1 MNMKILK
8 YLDIMSLIRQIKSEG
23 LSMRRRFAFYAFSVI
38 CLFLAVIIILLNFFG
53 ILNPT
58 NRQIMNDLN
67 ARLSAC
73 SDRIERES
81 DELAACAIS
90 FSGQLEASI
99 QDYLTEHHIS
109 FEELKND
116 SEALDALQNRLYDS
130 VYLNMQVAP
139 ASGAFYILDTTANS
153 YSETALYSGIY
164 LKYINLCSEN
174 TVNNDFSIYR
184 GSFSTGK
191 SRGINFHSGWKNESS
206 TVFFENCDEIF
217 SDGTHFVLSPAVPIP
232 DTWERA
238 RYIYVPIRDYNDNII
253 GVCGFE
259 ITDLLFQ
266 LSHKTENGRW
276 GSETCGLLDAHN
288 GVYSGQFSSGRY
300 NNTDDSLHI
309 KAKNGAQLFDFGNE
323 KCVGLTREIMI
334 GNGTFSVAVM
344 LPKTQYES
352 FLRKGQVNIMLIFLI
367 AAILAAVCC
376 VFMSKKYV
384 SPILKKIELV
394 KSKEDYGEQLHIRE
408 IDDLFAFLEEK
419 DNYYEQQLDDLE
431 HAKRFAEEEAR
442 KAKEEYEKAAEKYEL
457 AKSEIDRLAEKHKE
471 EIVPEEYNFFV
482 ENLSMLTPA
491 EYRIYEL
498 YLSGKTA
505 KQIAEILN
513 ITENTLKYH
522 NKNIYSKLGISS
534 RKQLLR
540 FAALKQ
546 HRDGKEDWT

>member
-1 MNMKILK
+1 MNILK
-8 YLDIMSLIRQIKSEG
+8 YLDIKSLVGQFKTEG
-23 LSMRRRFAFYAFSVI
+23 LSMRRRFAVYVFSVI
-38 CLFLAVIIILLNFFG
+38 CLFLAVIIILLNLFG

-58 NRQIMNDLN
+58 DRQIMNDLN
-67 ARLSAC
+67 VQLSAC
-73 SDRIERES
+73 SDSIEGDC

-90 FSGQLEASI
+90 FSGQLSDSI
-99 QDYLTEHHIS
+99 QNYLTENNIS
-109 FEELKND
+109 FDQLTNNPA
-116 SEALDALQNRLYDS
+116 ALDALQDRLYDP

-139 ASGAFYILDTTANS
+139 ASGAFYLLDTTANNTS
-153 YSETALYSGIY
+153 AAPLYNGIY
-164 LKYINLCSEN
+164 LKYINLYSEN

-191 SRGINFHSGWKNESS
+191 SRKINFHSGWKNESS
-206 TVFFENCDEIF
+206 TDFFEHCNETF
-217 SDGTHFVLSPAVPIP
+217 SDGTHYVLSPAATIP

-259 ITDLLFQ
+259 INDLLFQ
-266 LSHKTENGRW
+266 LSYKIEDGHW
-276 GSETCGLLDAHN
+276 GGEICGLLDESD
-288 GVYSGQFSSGRY
+288 GIYSGQFSSGRY
-300 NNTDDSLHI
+300 NNIGNGLNI
-309 KAKNGAQLFDFGNE
+309 KSKRGSQLFDFGNE
-323 KCVGLTREIMI
+323 KCVGLTEKITL
-334 GNGTFSVAVM
+334 GNETFSVAVM
-344 LPKTQYES
+344 IQKTQYES
-352 FLRKGQVNIMLIFLI
+352 FLRKGQINILLIFLI

-384 SPILKKIELV
+384 SPILKKIEQV
-394 KSKEDYGEQLHIRE
+394 KSKEDYGEQLRIRE

-482 ENLSMLTPA
+482 ENLGMLTPA

-505 KQIAEILN
+505 KQIAEILH

>member
-1 MNMKILK
+1 MNILK
-8 YLDIMSLIRQIKSEG
+8 YLDIRSLVKQFRTEG
-23 LSMRRRFAFYAFSVI
+23 LSMRRRFVFYVLSVI
-38 CLFLAVIIILLNFFG
+38 CLFLAVIIILLNLFG

-67 ARLSAC
+67 AWLSAC
-73 SDRIERES
+73 SERIERNS

-90 FSGQLEASI
+90 FSGQLERSI
-99 QDYLTEHHIS
+99 QDYLTENNIS
-109 FEELKND
+109 FAELKNNSD
-116 SEALDALQNRLYDS
+116 ALDELQNRLYDS

-139 ASGAFYILDTTANS
+139 ASGAFYILDTTVNS
-153 YSETALYSGIY
+153 SSDVPLYNGIY
-164 LKYINLCSEN
+164 LKYINLSSEN
-174 TVNNDFSIYR
+174 TVNNAFSIYR

-206 TVFFENCDEIF
+206 TAFFESCNEIF
-217 SDGTHFVLSPAVPIP
+217 SDGTHFVLSPAVEIP

-266 LSHKTENGRW
+266 LSHKTVNSRW
-276 GSETCGLLDAHN
+276 GNETYGLLDENN
-288 GVYSGQFSSGRY
+288 GIYSGQFSSGHY
-300 NNTDDSLHI
+300 NTDNGLNI
-309 KAKNGAQLFDFGNE
+309 KERNGLQVFDFGNE
-323 KCVGLTREIMI
+323 KCVGVTEKITL
-334 GNGTFSVAVM
+334 GNESFSVVVM
-344 LPKTQYES
+344 LPKAQYES
-352 FLRKGQVNIMLIFLI
+352 FLRKGQLNILLIFLI

-376 VFMSKKYV
+376 IFMSKKYV
-384 SPILKKIELV
+384 SPILKKIEQV
-394 KSKEDYGEQLHIRE
+394 KANEDFGEQLRIRE

-419 DNYYEQQLDDLE
+419 DNYYEQQLDSLE
-431 HAKRFAEEEAR
+431 NAKRFAEEEAR
-442 KAKEEYEKAAEKYEL
+442 KAKAEYEKAAEKYEL

-491 EYRIYEL
+491 EYRVYEL

-505 KQIAEILN
+505 KQIAEILH

>member
-1 MNMKILK
+1 MNILK
-8 YLDIMSLIRQIKSEG
+8 YLDIRSLIKQFQSEG
-23 LSMRRRFAFYAFSVI
+23 LSMRRRFAFYIFSVI
-38 CLFLAVIIILLNFFG
+38 CLFLAVIVILLNLFG

-58 NRQIMNDLN
+58 DRQIMNDLN

-73 SDRIERES
+73 SDRIERDC

-90 FSGQLEASI
+90 FSGQLEKTI
-99 QDYLTEHHIS
+99 QDYLTENNIG
-109 FEELKND
+109 FTELKNNSD
-116 SEALDALQNRLYDS
+116 ALDALQNRLYSS

-153 YSETALYSGIY
+153 DSQTQLFSGIY

-191 SRGINFHSGWKNESS
+191 SRAINFHSGWKNESS
-206 TVFFENCDEIF
+206 TSFFENCNEVF
-217 SDGTHFVLSPAVPIP
+217 SDGTHYVLSSAVPIP

-238 RYIYVPIRDYNDNII
+238 RYIYVPICDYNDNII

-259 ITDLLFQ
+259 INDMLFQ
-266 LSHKTENGRW
+266 LSYKNLEGRW
-276 GSETCGLLDAHN
+276 GNEICGLLDEHDDI
-288 GVYSGQFSSGRY
+288 YSGQFSSGRY
-300 NNTDDSLHI
+300 NSDDELNIKSINGSLH
-309 KAKNGAQLFDFGNE
+309 FDFGRE
-323 KCVGLTREIMI
+323 ACVGLTKEITL
-334 GNGTFSVAVM
+334 GNDTFCVAVM
-344 LPKTQYES
+344 LPETQYKS
-352 FLRKGQVNIMLIFLI
+352 FLHRGQMNILLIFIIVAL
-367 AAILAAVCC
+367 LAAVCC
-376 VFMSKKYV
+376 IFMSKKYV
-384 SPILKKIELV
+384 SPILKKIEQV
-394 KSKEDYGEQLHIRE
+394 KSKEDYSEQLRIRE

-419 DNYYEQQLDDLE
+419 DNYYEQQLDELE
-431 HAKRFAEEEAR
+431 KAKLHAEEEAR

-471 EIVPEEYNFFV
+471 DIVPEEYNFFV
-482 ENLSMLTPA
+482 ENLGMLTPT
-491 EYRIYEL
+491 EHRVYEL

-505 KQIAEILN
+505 KQIAEILH

-540 FAALKQ
+540 YAALKQ
-546 HRDGKEDWT
+546 HRDGKEDWS

>member
-1 MNMKILK
+1 MNILN
-8 YLDIMSLIRQIKSEG
+8 YLDILSLIRQFRSEG
-23 LSMRRRFAFYAFSVI
+23 LSMRRRFACYVFSVI
-38 CLFLAVIIILLNFFG
+38 CLFLAVIVILLNLFG

-67 ARLSAC
+67 TRLSAC
-73 SDRIERES
+73 SEQIERNS

-90 FSGQLEASI
+90 FSGQLETSI
-99 QDYLTEHHIS
+99 QNYLTDNNIS
-109 FEELKND
+109 FEDLKNNPED
-116 SEALDALQNRLYDS
+116 LDALQNRLYDS

-139 ASGAFYILDTTANS
+139 ASGAFYILDTTVNS
-153 YSETALYSGIY
+153 NSESALYSGIY

-191 SRGINFHSGWKNESS
+191 SKEINFHSGWKNESS
-206 TVFFENCDEIF
+206 TDFFANCEEIF
-217 SDGTHFVLSPAVPIP
+217 SDGTHFAVSPVVEIP

-238 RYIYVPIRDYNDNII
+238 RYIYVPIRDYKDTII

-259 ITDLLFQ
+259 ITDLFFQ
-266 LSHKTENGRW
+266 LSHKTADGRW
-276 GSETCGLLDAHN
+276 GEEIFGLLDEE
-288 GVYSGQFSSGRY
+288 GGIYSGQFSSGRY
-300 NNTDDSLHI
+300 NHTDNGLHI
-309 KAKNGAQLFDFGNE
+309 QKRNGSQLFEFGNE
-323 KCVGLTREIMI
+323 TFVGLTKETVL
-334 GNGTFSVAVM
+334 GNDTFLIAVM
-344 LPKTQYES
+344 LPQPQYES
-352 FLRKGQVNIMLIFLI
+352 FLHKGQINIMLIFLI
-367 AAILAAVCC
+367 AALLAAVCC
-376 VFMSKKYV
+376 VVMSQKYV
-384 SPILKKIELV
+384 SPILKRIEQV
-394 KSKEDYGEQLHIRE
+394 KSKENYGQQLRIRE

-419 DNYYEQQLDDLE
+419 DTHYEHQLNELE
-431 HAKRFAEEEAR
+431 HARQFAEEEAR
-442 KAKEEYEKAAEKYEL
+442 KAKEEYEKAAKKYEL

-482 ENLSMLTPA
+482 ENLGMLTPA

-505 KQIAEILN
+505 KQIAEILH
-513 ITENTLKYH
+513 ITDNTLKYH

>member
-1 MNMKILK
+1 MNILK
-8 YLDIMSLIRQIKSEG
+8 YLDIKSLVGQFRTEG
-23 LSMRRRFAFYAFSVI
+23 LSMRRRFVFYVFSVI
-38 CLFLAVIIILLNFFG
+38 CLFLAITIILLNLFG

-58 NRQIMNDLN
+58 DRQIMNDLN
-67 ARLSAC
+67 AQLSSC
-73 SDRIERES
+73 SDRIERDC

-90 FSGQLEASI
+90 FSGQLEASV
-99 QDYLTEHHIS
+99 QDYLTENNIR

-139 ASGAFYILDTTANS
+139 ASGAFCILDTTANS
-153 YSETALYSGIY
+153 NSETPLYSGIY

-184 GSFSTGK
+184 GSFTTGK
-191 SRGINFHSGWKNESS
+191 NRGINFHSGWKNESS
-206 TVFFENCDEIF
+206 TTFFENCNDIF
-217 SDGTHFVLSPAVPIP
+217 SDGAHFAMSSAVPIP

-238 RYIYVPIRDYNDNII
+238 RYIYVPIRGYNDDII

-266 LSHKTENGRW
+266 LSYKTAAGPW
-276 GSETCGLLDAHN
+276 GNEIFGLLDAE
-288 GVYSGQFSSGRY
+288 GGIYTGQFSSGRY
-300 NNTDDSLHI
+300 NTE
-309 KAKNGAQLFDFGNE
+309 NGLSIRSMGGSQLFDFGNE
-323 KCVGLTREIMI
+323 KCVGQSKEITL
-334 GNGTFSVAVM
+334 GNRVFSVAVM
-344 LPKTQYES
+344 LPETQYES
-352 FLRKGQVNIMLIFLI
+352 FLHKGQIHFVLIFLI

-376 VFMSKKYV
+376 ILMSKKYV
-384 SPILKKIELV
+384 SPILKKIEQL
-394 KSKEDYGEQLHIRE
+394 KSKEDYGEQLRIRE

-419 DNYYEQQLDDLE
+419 DNYYEQQLGELE
-431 HAKRFAEEEAR
+431 SAKQFAEEEAC
-442 KAKEEYEKAAEKYEL
+442 KAKEEYEKAAKKYEL
-457 AKSEIDRLAEKHKE
+457 AKSEIDRLAEKLGE
-471 EIVPEEYNFFV
+471 EIVPEEYDFFV

-491 EYRIYEL
+491 EYRVYEL

-505 KQIAEILN
+505 KQIAEILH

-546 HRDGKEDWT
+546 HRDGKEDWS

>member
-1 MNMKILK
+1 MNILK
-8 YLDIMSLIRQIKSEG
+8 YLDIKSLVNQLKSEG
-23 LSMRRRFAFYAFSVI
+23 LSMRRRFVVYVFSVI
-38 CLFLAVIIILLNFFG
+38 CLFLAVIIILLNLFG

-67 ARLSAC
+67 AHLSSC
-73 SDRIERES
+73 SEHIEHDC

-90 FSGQLEASI
+90 FSGQLETSV
-99 QDYLTEHHIS
+99 QNYLTENNIS
-109 FEELKND
+109 FDELKND
-116 SEALDALQNRLYDS
+116 SESLDALQNRLYDS

-153 YSETALYSGIY
+153 NSETELYSGIY

-206 TVFFENCDEIF
+206 TSFFENCDEIF
-217 SDGTHFVLSPAVPIP
+217 SEGTHFALSPTVEIP

-238 RYIYVPIRDYNDNII
+238 RYIYVPIRDYNDDII

-276 GSETCGLLDAHN
+276 GNETCGLLDENN
-288 GVYSGQFSSGRY
+288 GIYSGQFNTGRY
-300 NNTDDSLHI
+300 NNTDIGLRIDKRKDSY
-309 KAKNGAQLFDFGNE
+309 LFTFDSE
-323 KCVGLTREIMI
+323 RCVGLTKEII
-334 GNGTFSVAVM
+334 LGKENFSVVVM
-344 LPKTQYES
+344 LPETQYES
-352 FLRKGQVNIMLIFLI
+352 FMRKGQINIVLIFLI
-367 AAILAAVCC
+367 AAILASVCC

-384 SPILKKIELV
+384 SPILKKIEQV
-394 KSKEDYGEQLHIRE
+394 KSNEDFGEQLRIPE
-408 IDDLFAFLEEK
+408 IDDLFAFLKEK
-419 DNYYEQQLDDLE
+419 DDYYEQQLDNLE
-431 HAKRFAEEEAR
+431 NAKLYAEEEAR
-442 KAKEEYEKAAEKYEL
+442 KAKAEYEKATEKYEL
-457 AKSEIDRLAEKHKE
+457 AKSEIDRLSEKHKE

-491 EYRIYEL
+491 EYRVYEL
-498 YLSGKTA
+498 YLSGKTG
-505 KQIAEILN
+505 KQIAEILH

>member
-1 MNMKILK
+1 MNILR
-8 YLDIMSLIRQIKSEG
+8 YLDIKSLVKQFKAEG
-23 LSMRRRFAFYAFSVI
+23 LSMRRRFAFYVFSVI
-38 CLFLAVIIILLNFFG
+38 CLFLAVIIILLNLFG

-67 ARLSAC
+67 AQLSAC
-73 SDRIERES
+73 SDSIEGDC

-90 FSGQLEASI
+90 FSSQLEMSI
-99 QDYLTEHHIS
+99 QDYLTENNLA
-109 FEELKND
+109 FDELKNNP
-116 SEALDALQNRLYDS
+116 EALDNLQNRLYDS

-139 ASGAFYILDTTANS
+139 ASGAFYILDTTAKDNS
-153 YSETALYSGIY
+153 DAPLYSGIY
-164 LKYINLCSEN
+164 LKYINLYSEN

-191 SRGINFHSGWKNESS
+191 IRGIKFHSGWKNESS
-206 TVFFENCDEIF
+206 TDFFEHCNEIF
-217 SDGTHFVLSPAVPIP
+217 LEGTHYVLSPAVSIP

-259 ITDLLFQ
+259 INDLLFQ
-266 LSHKTENGRW
+266 LSYKIEDGRW
-276 GSETCGLLDAHN
+276 GTEVCGLLDEHN
-288 GVYSGQFSSGRY
+288 EIYSGQFSSNRY
-300 NNTDDSLHI
+300 NTKNDLNI
-309 KAKNGAQLFDFGNE
+309 KSKNGSQLFDFGDE
-323 KCVGLTREIMI
+323 KCVGLTKDIVLGNEI
-334 GNGTFSVAVM
+334 FSVAVM
-344 LPKTQYES
+344 IQKTQYES
-352 FLRKGQVNIMLIFLI
+352 FLRKGQINILLIFLI
-367 AAILAAVCC
+367 AAILASVCC
-376 VFMSKKYV
+376 IFMSKKYV
-384 SPILKKIELV
+384 SPILKKIEQV
-394 KSKEDYGEQLHIRE
+394 KSKEDYGEQLRIRE

-431 HAKRFAEEEAR
+431 NAKRFAEDEAR
-442 KAKEEYEKAAEKYEL
+442 KAKAEYEKAAEKYEL

-471 EIVPEEYNFFV
+471 EIVPEEYQFFV

-491 EYRIYEL
+491 EYRVYEL

-505 KQIAEILN
+505 KQIAEILH

>member
-1 MNMKILK
+1 MNILK
-8 YLDIMSLIRQIKSEG
+8 YLDIRSLVKQFRTEG
-23 LSMRRRFAFYAFSVI
+23 LSMRRRFVFYVLSVI
-38 CLFLAVIIILLNFFG
+38 CLFLAVIIILLNLLG

-67 ARLSAC
+67 AWLSAC
-73 SDRIERES
+73 SERIERDS

-90 FSGQLEASI
+90 FSGQLERSI
-99 QDYLTEHHIS
+99 QDYLTENNIS
-109 FEELKND
+109 FAELKNNSD
-116 SEALDALQNRLYDS
+116 ALDELQNRLYDS

-139 ASGAFYILDTTANS
+139 ASGAFYILDTTVNS
-153 YSETALYSGIY
+153 SSDVPLYNGIY
-164 LKYINLCSEN
+164 LKYINLSSEN
-174 TVNNDFSIYR
+174 TVNNAFSIYR

-206 TVFFENCDEIF
+206 TAFFESCNEIF
-217 SDGTHFVLSPAVPIP
+217 SDGTHFVLSPAVEIP

-266 LSHKTENGRW
+266 LSHKTVNSRW
-276 GSETCGLLDAHN
+276 GNETYGLLDENN
-288 GVYSGQFSSGRY
+288 GIYSGQFSSGRY
-300 NNTDDSLHI
+300 NTDNGLNI
-309 KAKNGAQLFDFGNE
+309 KERNGLQVFDFGNE
-323 KCVGLTREIMI
+323 KCVGVTEKITL
-334 GNGTFSVAVM
+334 GNESFSVVVM
-344 LPKTQYES
+344 LPKAQYES
-352 FLRKGQVNIMLIFLI
+352 FLRKGQLNILLIFLI

-376 VFMSKKYV
+376 IFMSKKYV
-384 SPILKKIELV
+384 SPILKKIEQV
-394 KSKEDYGEQLHIRE
+394 KANEDFGEQLCIRE

-419 DNYYEQQLDDLE
+419 DNYYEQQLDTLE
-431 HAKRFAEEEAR
+431 SAKRFAEEEAR
-442 KAKEEYEKAAEKYEL
+442 KAKAEYEKAAEKYEL

-491 EYRIYEL
+491 EYRVYEL

-505 KQIAEILN
+505 KQIAEILH

>member
-1 MNMKILK
+1 MNILK
-8 YLDIMSLIRQIKSEG
+8 YLDIRSLVKQFRSEG
-23 LSMRRRFAFYAFSVI
+23 LSMRRRFAFYVFSVI
-38 CLFLAVIIILLNFFG
+38 CLFLAIIIILLNLFG
-53 ILNPT
+53 ILNLT
-58 NRQIMNDLN
+58 DRQIMNDLN
-67 ARLSAC
+67 SRLSAC
-73 SDRIERES
+73 AERIERDC

-90 FSGQLEASI
+90 FSGQLEKLI
-99 QDYLTEHHIS
+99 QDYLTENNIS
-109 FEELKND
+109 FDQLKNN
-116 SEALDALQNRLYDS
+116 SEALDILQNRLYDS

-153 YSETALYSGIY
+153 HSDTPLYSGIY

-206 TVFFENCDEIF
+206 TVFFENCNEIF
-217 SDGTHFVLSPAVPIP
+217 SDGTHFALSSVTSIP

-238 RYIYVPIRDYNDNII
+238 RYIYVPIRDYNDAII

-266 LSHKTENGRW
+266 LSYKTVNGQWGDEN
-276 GSETCGLLDAHN
+276 CGLLDKN
-288 GVYSGQFSSGRY
+288 GGIYLGQFSSGRY
-300 NNTDDSLHI
+300 NTNDIIDIRSR
-309 KAKNGAQLFDFGNE
+309 NGSQLFDFGNE
-323 KCVGLTREIMI
+323 KCIGLTKETVL

-344 LPKTQYES
+344 LSEAQYEN
-352 FLRKGQVNIMLIFLI
+352 FLHKGQMNIILIFLI
-367 AAILAAVCC
+367 VAILAAVCC

-384 SPILKKIELV
+384 SPILKRIEQV
-394 KSKEDYGEQLHIRE
+394 KANEDFGEQLRIRE
-408 IDDLFAFLEEK
+408 IDDLFTFLEEK
-419 DNYYEQQLDDLE
+419 DNYYEQQLDSLE
-431 HAKRFAEEEAR
+431 NAKLYAEEEAR
-442 KAKEEYEKAAEKYEL
+442 KAKEQYEKAAEKYEL

-482 ENLSMLTPA
+482 ENLGMLTPA

-498 YLSGKTA
+498 YLSGKSA

-546 HRDGKEDWT
+546 HRDGKEDWS

>member
-1 MNMKILK
+1 MNILR
-8 YLDIMSLIRQIKSEG
+8 YLDIKSLVKQFKAEG
-23 LSMRRRFAFYAFSVI
+23 LSMRRRFAFYVFSVI
-38 CLFLAVIIILLNFFG
+38 CLFLTVIIILLNLFG

-67 ARLSAC
+67 AQLSAC
-73 SDRIERES
+73 SGSIEGDC

-90 FSGQLEASI
+90 FSGQLSDSI
-99 QDYLTEHHIS
+99 QNYLTENNIS
-109 FEELKND
+109 FHELENN

-139 ASGAFYILDTTANS
+139 ASGAFCILDATANNNS
-153 YSETALYSGIY
+153 DAPLYSGIY
-164 LKYINLCSEN
+164 LKYINLYSEN
-174 TVNNDFSIYR
+174 TVNNDFYIYR

-206 TVFFENCDEIF
+206 TDFFEHCSETF
-217 SDGTHFVLSPAVPIP
+217 SGGTHYVLSPAVPIP

-238 RYIYVPIRDYNDNII
+238 RYIYVPVRDYNDNII

-259 ITDLLFQ
+259 INDLLFQ
-266 LSHKTENGRW
+266 LSYKTEDGRW
-276 GSETCGLLDAHN
+276 GDVTCGLLDESN
-288 GVYSGQFSSGRY
+288 GIYSGQFSSGRY
-300 NNTDDSLHI
+300 NIIGNGLNI
-309 KAKNGAQLFDFGNE
+309 KSKSGSQLFDFGNE
-323 KCVGLTREIMI
+323 ECVGQAEEITL
-334 GNGTFSVAVM
+334 GNETFSVAVM
-344 LPKTQYES
+344 IQKTQYES
-352 FLRKGQVNIMLIFLI
+352 FLRKGQINILLIFLI

-376 VFMSKKYV
+376 VFMSKNYV
-384 SPILKKIELV
+384 SPILKRIEQV
-394 KSKEDYGEQLHIRE
+394 KSKEDYGEQLRIRE

-431 HAKRFAEEEAR
+431 NAKRFAEEEAQ
-442 KAKEEYEKAAEKYEL
+442 KAKEEYEKASKKYEL

-471 EIVPEEYNFFV
+471 EIVPEEYQFFV
-482 ENLSMLTPA
+482 ENLSMLIPA
-491 EYRIYEL
+491 EYRVYEL
-498 YLSGKTA
+498 YLSGKTG
-505 KQIAEILN
+505 KQIAEILH

-546 HRDGKEDWT
+546 HRDGKED

>member
-1 MNMKILK
+1 MNILR
-8 YLDIMSLIRQIKSEG
+8 YLDIKSLVKQFKAEG
-23 LSMRRRFAFYAFSVI
+23 LSMRRRFAVYVFSVI
-38 CLFLAVIIILLNFFG
+38 CLFLAVIIILLNLFG

-58 NRQIMNDLN
+58 DRQIMNDLN
-67 ARLSAC
+67 AQLSAC
-73 SDRIERES
+73 SDSIEGDC

-90 FSGQLEASI
+90 FSGQLEQSI
-99 QDYLTEHHIS
+99 QDYLTENHVS
-109 FEELKND
+109 FEELENN

-139 ASGAFYILDTTANS
+139 ASGAFYILDTTAKDNS
-153 YSETALYSGIY
+153 DAPLYSGIY
-164 LKYINLCSEN
+164 LKYINLYSEN

-206 TVFFENCDEIF
+206 TDFFEHCNETF
-217 SDGTHFVLSPAVPIP
+217 SDGAHYVLSPAVPIP

-238 RYIYVPIRDYNDNII
+238 RYIYVPVRDYNDNII

-259 ITDLLFQ
+259 INDLLFQ
-266 LSHKTENGRW
+266 LSYKTEDGRW
-276 GSETCGLLDAHN
+276 ENVSCGLLDESD
-288 GVYSGQFSSGRY
+288 GIYSGQFSSGRY
-300 NNTDDSLHI
+300 NNTENELNI
-309 KAKNGAQLFDFGNE
+309 KSKSGSQLFDFGSE
-323 KCVGLTREIMI
+323 KCVGLTKEIVL
-334 GNGTFSVAVM
+334 GNETFSVAVM
-344 LPKTQYES
+344 IQKTQYES
-352 FLRKGQVNIMLIFLI
+352 FLRKGQINILLIFLI

-384 SPILKKIELV
+384 SPILKKIEQV
-394 KSKEDYGEQLHIRE
+394 KSKEDYGEQLRIRE

-431 HAKRFAEEEAR
+431 NAKRFAEEEAR
-442 KAKEEYEKAAEKYEL
+442 KAKEEYEKASKKYEL

-471 EIVPEEYNFFV
+471 EIVPEEYQFFV

-491 EYRIYEL
+491 EYRVYEL

-505 KQIAEILN
+505 KQIAEILH

>member
-1 MNMKILK
+1 MNILK
-8 YLDIMSLIRQIKSEG
+8 YLDIKSLLNQFKSEG
-23 LSMRRRFAFYAFSVI
+23 LSMRRRFIFYVFSVI
-38 CLFLAVIIILLNFFG
+38 CLFLAVIVILLNLFG

-58 NRQIMNDLN
+58 DRQIMNDLN
-67 ARLSAC
+67 SRLYAC
-73 SDRIERES
+73 SERIERDC

-90 FSGQLEASI
+90 FSGQLEKSI
-99 QDYLTEHHIS
+99 QSYLTENNIS
-109 FEELKND
+109 FNELKDN
-116 SEALDALQNRLYDS
+116 SAALDNLQNSLYDS

-153 YSETALYSGIY
+153 KSETKLYSGIY

-191 SRGINFHSGWKNESS
+191 NRGINFHSGWKNENS
-206 TVFFENCDEIF
+206 TAFFDNCNEVF
-217 SDGTHFVLSPAVPIP
+217 SDGTHYVLSPAAEIP

-238 RYIYVPIRDYNDNII
+238 RYIYVPIRDYNDTII

-259 ITDLLFQ
+259 INDLLFQ
-266 LSHKTENGRW
+266 LSYKISNGQW
-276 GSETCGLLDAHN
+276 GSEICGLLDEN
-288 GVYSGQFSSGRY
+288 SGIYSGQFNSGQY
-300 NNTDDSLHI
+300 NNTDELHI
-309 KAKNGAQLFDFGNE
+309 KERVGSQLFDFGDE
-323 KCVGLTREIMI
+323 KCVGLTKEVAL
-334 GNGTFSVAVM
+334 GNETFRVAVM

-352 FLRKGQVNIMLIFLI
+352 FLRKGQINILLIFLI
-367 AAILAAVCC
+367 VAILAAVCC
-376 VFMSKKYV
+376 IFMSKKYV
-384 SPILKKIELV
+384 SPILKKIEQV
-394 KSKEDYGEQLHIRE
+394 KSKEDYGEQLRIRE
-408 IDDLFAFLEEK
+408 IDDLFAFLEER
-419 DNYYEQQLDDLE
+419 DNYYERQLEELE
-431 HAKRFAEEEAR
+431 KAKLYAEEEAR
-442 KAKEEYEKAAEKYEL
+442 KTKEEYEKAAEKYEL
-457 AKSEIDRLAEKHKE
+457 AKSEIDRLAEKRKE

-482 ENLSMLTPA
+482 ENLSMLTPS

-505 KQIAEILN
+505 KQIAEILK

-546 HRDGKEDWT
+546 HIDGKEDWT

>member
-1 MNMKILK
+1 MNILK
-8 YLDIMSLIRQIKSEG
+8 YLDIRSLVKQFKAEG
-23 LSMRRRFAFYAFSVI
+23 LSMRRRFAFYVFSVI
-38 CLFLAVIIILLNFFG
+38 CLFLAVIVILLNLFG
-53 ILNPT
+53 ILNLT
-58 NRQIMNDLN
+58 DRQIMNDLN

-73 SDRIERES
+73 SDRIERNS

-90 FSGQLEASI
+90 FSGQLERSI
-99 QDYLTEHHIS
+99 QDYLTENNLT
-109 FEELKND
+109 FDELKNN
-116 SEALDALQNRLYDS
+116 SEALDVLQNRLYDS

-139 ASGAFYILDTTANS
+139 ASGAFYILDTTTNS
-153 YSETALYSGIY
+153 NFETELYSGIY
-164 LKYINLCSEN
+164 LKYINLYSEN

-206 TVFFENCDEIF
+206 TDFFENCDDVF
-217 SDGTHFVLSPAVPIP
+217 SDGTYYVLSPASAIP

-238 RYIYVPIRDYNDNII
+238 RYIYVPIRGYDDTII

-259 ITDLLFQ
+259 INDLLFQ
-266 LSHKTENGRW
+266 LSYKTEDGRW
-276 GSETCGLLDAHN
+276 GGEICGLLDERN
-288 GVYSGQFSSGRY
+288 GFYSGQFSSNRY
-300 NNTDDSLHI
+300 NTESDLNIIS
-309 KAKNGAQLFDFGNE
+309 KNGSKLFEFGDE
-323 KCVGLTREIMI
+323 KCVGLTKEIVL
-334 GNGTFSVAVM
+334 GNETFSVAVM

-352 FLRKGQVNIMLIFLI
+352 FLGKGQINILLIFLI
-367 AAILAAVCC
+367 AAILAAICC
-376 VFMSKKYV
+376 IFMSKKYV
-384 SPILKKIELV
+384 SPILKKIEQV
-394 KSKEDYGEQLHIRE
+394 KSNEDFGEQLRIRE

-431 HAKRFAEEEAR
+431 NAKRFAEEEAR
-442 KAKEEYEKAAEKYEL
+442 RAKEEYEKAAEKYEL
-457 AKSEIDRLAEKHKE
+457 AKSEIDRLAEKHRE

-482 ENLSMLTPA
+482 ENLGMLTPA

-505 KQIAEILN
+505 KQIAEILH

>member
-1 MNMKILK
+1 MNILK
-8 YLDIMSLIRQIKSEG
+8 YLDIKVLVKQFKEEG
-23 LSMRRRFAFYAFSVI
+23 LSMRRRFAVYVFSVI
-38 CLFLAVIIILLNFFG
+38 CLFLAVIIILLNLFG

-58 NRQIMNDLN
+58 DRQIMNDLN
-67 ARLSAC
+67 AQLSAC
-73 SDRIERES
+73 SDSIEGDC

-90 FSGQLEASI
+90 FSGQLEQSI
-99 QDYLTEHHIS
+99 QDYLTENNIS
-109 FEELKND
+109 FEELKNN
-116 SEALDALQNRLYDS
+116 SEALDKLQNRLYDS

-139 ASGAFYILDTTANS
+139 ASGAFCILDTTANS
-153 YSETALYSGIY
+153 NSETELFSGIY
-164 LKYINLCSEN
+164 LKYINLYSEN

-206 TVFFENCDEIF
+206 TDFFEYCNETF
-217 SDGTHFVLSPAVPIP
+217 SDGTHYVLSPAVAIP

-259 ITDLLFQ
+259 INDLLFQ
-266 LSHKTENGRW
+266 LSYRTDNGRW
-276 GSETCGLLDAHN
+276 GDVTCGLLDESD
-288 GVYSGQFSSGRY
+288 GIYSGQFSSGRY
-300 NNTDDSLHI
+300 NNIGNGLTVTNKKDST
-309 KAKNGAQLFDFGNE
+309 QFDFGNE
-323 KCVGLTREIMI
+323 KCVGLTEQITL
-334 GNGTFSVAVM
+334 GKDSFSIAVM
-344 LPKTQYES
+344 LPETQYES
-352 FLRKGQVNIMLIFLI
+352 FLRKGQINILLIFLI
-367 AAILAAVCC
+367 AAIIAAACC

-384 SPILKKIELV
+384 SPILKRIEQV
-394 KSKEDYGEQLHIRE
+394 KSKENYGEQLRIRE

-419 DNYYEQQLDDLE
+419 DNDYERQLDDLE
-431 HAKRFAEEEAR
+431 NAKRFAEEEAR
-442 KAKEEYEKAAEKYEL
+442 KAKEKYEKAAEKYEL

-471 EIVPEEYNFFV
+471 EIVPEEYQFFV
-482 ENLSMLTPA
+482 ENLGMLTPA
-491 EYRIYEL
+491 EYRVYEL

-505 KQIAEILN
+505 KQITEILH

>member
-1 MNMKILK
+1 MNILK
-8 YLDIMSLIRQIKSEG
+8 HLDIKSLVKQFKAEG
-23 LSMRRRFAFYAFSVI
+23 LSMRRRFAVYVFSVI
-38 CLFLAVIIILLNFFG
+38 CLFFTVIIILLNLFG

-58 NRQIMNDLN
+58 DRQIMNDLN

-73 SDRIERES
+73 SDRIERNS

-90 FSGQLEASI
+90 FSGQLEQAI
-99 QDYLTEHHIS
+99 QDYLTENNLT
-109 FEELKND
+109 FDELENN
-116 SEALDALQNRLYDS
+116 SEALDALQNRLYAS

-153 YSETALYSGIY
+153 NSDTELYSGIY
-164 LKYINLCSEN
+164 LKYINLYSEN

-206 TVFFENCDEIF
+206 TDFFEHCNETF
-217 SDGTHFVLSPAVPIP
+217 SDGTHYVLSPATTIP

-238 RYIYVPIRDYNDNII
+238 RYIYVPIRGYDDAVI

-259 ITDLLFQ
+259 INDLLFQ
-266 LSHKTENGRW
+266 LSYKTEDSRW
-276 GSETCGLLDAHN
+276 GTEICGLLDEHD
-288 GVYSGQFSSGRY
+288 GIYSGQFSSNRY
-300 NNTDDSLHI
+300 NTENALNI
-309 KAKNGAQLFDFGNE
+309 KNKNGSQLFDFGSE
-323 KCVGLTREIMI
+323 KCVGLTKEIVL
-334 GNGTFSVAVM
+334 GSEVFSVAVM
-344 LPKTQYES
+344 LPETQYES
-352 FLRKGQVNIMLIFLI
+352 FLRKGQMHILLIFLI

-376 VFMSKKYV
+376 IFTSKKYV
-384 SPILKKIELV
+384 SPILKKIEQV
-394 KSKEDYGEQLHIRE
+394 KSRDNYGEQLHIRE

-419 DNYYEQQLDDLE
+419 DNDYEKQLDDLE
-431 HAKRFAEEEAR
+431 NAKRFAEEEAQ
-442 KAKEEYEKAAEKYEL
+442 KAKKEYEKAAEKYEL

-471 EIVPEEYNFFV
+471 EIVPEEYHFFV

-491 EYRIYEL
+491 EYRVYEL

-505 KQIAEILN
+505 KQIAEILH

>member
-1 MNMKILK
+1 MNVLK
-8 YLDIMSLIRQIKSEG
+8 YLDIIKQFGSEG
-23 LSMRRRFAFYAFSVI
+23 VSMRRRFAFYVFSLI
-38 CLFLAVIIILLNFFG
+38 CLFLAVIVILLNLFG

-58 NRQIMNDLN
+58 DRQIMSELN
-67 ARLSAC
+67 SRLIAC
-73 SDRIERES
+73 SDRIEHDC

-90 FSGQLEASI
+90 FSGQLEGLI
-99 QDYLTEHHIS
+99 QDYLAENNIS
-109 FEELKND
+109 FSELKNNP
-116 SEALDALQNRLYDS
+116 EALDSLQNKLYDS

-139 ASGAFYILDTTANS
+139 ASGTFYILDTTANS
-153 YSETALYSGIY
+153 NLETELYSGIY
-164 LKYINLCSEN
+164 LKYINLYSEN

-191 SRGINFHSGWKNESS
+191 NKGINFHSGWKNESS
-206 TVFFENCDEIF
+206 TTFFENCNDVF
-217 SDGTHFVLSPAVPIP
+217 SDGIHYALSSAVSIP

-238 RYIYVPIRDYNDNII
+238 RYIYVPIRDYNDDII

-266 LSHKTENGRW
+266 LSHKTVNEQW
-276 GSETCGLLDAHN
+276 GNEIYGLLDEKN

-300 NNTDDSLHI
+300 NTDIGLRIDKS
-309 KAKNGAQLFDFGNE
+309 GGSQVFDFGNE
-323 KCVGLTREIMI
+323 KCIGLTKEIKL
-334 GNGTFSVAVM
+334 GNKSFSVAVM
-344 LPKTQYES
+344 LPEAQYES
-352 FLRKGQVNIMLIFLI
+352 FLRKGQMKFVLIFLI

-384 SPILKKIELV
+384 SPILKKIEQV
-394 KSKEDYGEQLHIRE
+394 KANEDSGEQLRIRE
-408 IDDLFAFLEEK
+408 IDDLFAFLDEK
-419 DNYYEQQLDDLE
+419 DNYYEKQLEDLE
-431 HAKRFAEEEAR
+431 KAKLFAEEEAR

-457 AKSEIDRLAEKHKE
+457 AKSEIDRLAEKQKE

-491 EYRIYEL
+491 EYRVYEL

-505 KQIAEILN
+505 KQIAEILH

-540 FAALKQ
+540 FASLKQ

>member
-1 MNMKILK
+1 MNILK
-8 YLDIMSLIRQIKSEG
+8 YLDIKSLIKQFKEEG
-23 LSMRRRFAFYAFSVI
+23 LSMRRRFAFYVFSVI
-38 CLFLAVIIILLNFFG
+38 CLFLAVIIILLNLFG

-58 NRQIMNDLN
+58 NRQIMNDLG
-67 ARLSAC
+67 AQLSAC
-73 SDRIERES
+73 SDSIES
-81 DELAACAIS
+81 DCDELAACAIS
-90 FSGQLEASI
+90 FSGQLSESI
-99 QDYLTEHHIS
+99 QDYLTENNLT
-109 FEELKND
+109 FDELKNN

-139 ASGAFYILDTTANS
+139 ASGAFCILDTTANS
-153 YSETALYSGIY
+153 NSKTELYSGIY
-164 LKYINLCSEN
+164 LKYINLYSEN

-206 TVFFENCDEIF
+206 TDFFEHCNETF
-217 SDGTHFVLSPAVPIP
+217 SEGTHYVLSPASTIP

-259 ITDLLFQ
+259 INDLLFQ
-266 LSHKTENGRW
+266 LSHKTEDGRW
-276 GSETCGLLDAHN
+276 GDEICGLLDEHN
-288 GVYSGQFSSGRY
+288 GIYSGQFSSNRY
-300 NNTDDSLHI
+300 NIESNLNI
-309 KAKNGAQLFDFGNE
+309 KSKNGSQLFDFGSE
-323 KCVGLTREIMI
+323 KCVGLTKEIML
-334 GNGTFSVAVM
+334 GSEAFSVAVM
-344 LPKTQYES
+344 LPKTQYER
-352 FLRKGQVNIMLIFLI
+352 FLRKGQMNILLIFLI
-367 AAILAAVCC
+367 AAILAAVFCI
-376 VFMSKKYV
+376 FMSKKYV
-384 SPILKKIELV
+384 SPILKKIEQV
-394 KSKEDYGEQLHIRE
+394 KTKEDYGEQLRIRE
-408 IDDLFAFLEEK
+408 IDDLFSFLEDK

-431 HAKRFAEEEAR
+431 NAKRFAEEEAR
-442 KAKEEYEKAAEKYEL
+442 RAKEKYEQAAEKYEL

-471 EIVPEEYNFFV
+471 EIVPEEYNYFV
-482 ENLSMLTPA
+482 ENLGMLTPA
-491 EYRIYEL
+491 EYRVYEL

-505 KQIAEILN
+505 KQIAEILH

>member
-1 MNMKILK
+1 MNILK
-8 YLDIMSLIRQIKSEG
+8 YLDIRSLVKQFKTEG
-23 LSMRRRFAFYAFSVI
+23 LSMRRRFAFYVFSVI
-38 CLFLAVIIILLNFFG
+38 CLFLAVIIILLNLFG

-73 SDRIERES
+73 SERIERDC

-90 FSGQLEASI
+90 FSGQLERSI
-99 QDYLTEHHIS
+99 QDYLTENHIS
-109 FEELKND
+109 FEELENNPK
-116 SEALDALQNRLYDS
+116 ALDDLQNKLYDS

-153 YSETALYSGIY
+153 NSDTELYSGIY
-164 LKYINLCSEN
+164 LKYINLYSEN

-206 TVFFENCDEIF
+206 TDFFEHCNETF
-217 SDGTHFVLSPAVPIP
+217 SDGTHYVLSPATTIP

-238 RYIYVPIRDYNDNII
+238 RYIYVPIRGYDDAVI

-259 ITDLLFQ
+259 INDLLFQ
-266 LSHKTENGRW
+266 LSYKTEDSRW
-276 GSETCGLLDAHN
+276 GTEICGLLDEHD
-288 GVYSGQFSSGRY
+288 GIYSGQFSLGRY
-300 NNTDDSLHI
+300 NHTDSSLNIIHRRSS
-309 KAKNGAQLFDFGNE
+309 QLFDFGNE
-323 KCVGLTREIMI
+323 NCVGLTKEIVL
-334 GNGTFSVAVM
+334 GDEAFSVAVM
-344 LPKTQYES
+344 LPETQYES
-352 FLRKGQVNIMLIFLI
+352 FLRKGQIHILLIFLI
-367 AAILAAVCC
+367 AAILALICC
-376 VFMSKKYV
+376 VCMSKKYV
-384 SPILKKIELV
+384 SPILKKIEQV
-394 KSKEDYGEQLHIRE
+394 KSNEDFGEQLHIRE

-419 DNYYEQQLDDLE
+419 DNYYEQQLDNLE
-431 HAKRFAEEEAR
+431 NAKQFAEEEAR
-442 KAKEEYEKAAEKYEL
+442 KAKEEYEKASKKYEL
-457 AKSEIDRLAEKHKE
+457 AKSEIDRLAEKHNE
-471 EIVPEEYNFFV
+471 EIIPEEYHFFV

-491 EYRIYEL
+491 EYRVYEL
-498 YLSGKTA
+498 YLSGKNA
-505 KQIAEILN
+505 KQIAENLH

>member
-1 MNMKILK
+1 MNILK
-8 YLDIMSLIRQIKSEG
+8 YLDIKSLIKQFKSEG
-23 LSMRRRFAFYAFSVI
+23 LSMRRRFAFYIFSVI
-38 CLFLAVIIILLNFFG
+38 CLFLAVIIILLNLFG

-67 ARLSAC
+67 SRLSAC
-73 SDRIERES
+73 SDRIERDC

-90 FSGQLEASI
+90 FSGQLSDSI
-99 QDYLTEHHIS
+99 QNYLTENNIS
-109 FEELKND
+109 FDELKNNA
-116 SEALDALQNRLYDS
+116 EALDALQNRLYDS

-153 YSETALYSGIY
+153 NSETSFFSGIY
-164 LKYINLCSEN
+164 LKYINLYSEN

-191 SRGINFHSGWKNESS
+191 SRGIKFHSGWKNESS
-206 TVFFENCDEIF
+206 TSFFENCYDVF
-217 SDGTHFVLSPAVPIP
+217 SDGTHFVLSPAVEIP

-238 RYIYVPIRDYNDNII
+238 RYIYVPIRDYNDTII

-259 ITDLLFQ
+259 INDLLFQ
-266 LSHKTENGRW
+266 LSYKTEEGRW
-276 GSETCGLLDAHN
+276 GDVTCGLLDESN
-288 GVYSGQFSSGRY
+288 GIYSGQFSSGRY
-300 NNTDDSLHI
+300 NNTENGLNI
-309 KAKNGAQLFDFGNE
+309 KSKSGSKLFNFGNE
-323 KCVGLTREIMI
+323 KCIGLTQKITL
-334 GNGTFSVAVM
+334 GSDNFSVAVM
-344 LPKTQYES
+344 IPETQYEM
-352 FLRKGQVNIMLIFLI
+352 FIRKGQINIMLIFMI

-376 VFMSKKYV
+376 IVMSKKYV
-384 SPILKKIELV
+384 SPILKKIEQV
-394 KSKEDYGEQLHIRE
+394 KSKEDYGQQLRIRE

-419 DNYYEQQLDDLE
+419 DNYYEQQLDELE
-431 HAKRFAEEEAR
+431 TAKRYAEEEAHR
-442 KAKEEYEKAAEKYEL
+442 AKEEYEKAAKKYEL

-482 ENLSMLTPA
+482 ENLGMLTPA

-505 KQIAEILN
+505 KQIAETLH

-546 HRDGKEDWT
+546 HRDGKENWT

>member
-1 MNMKILK
+1 MKILK
-8 YLDIMSLIRQIKSEG
+8 YLDIRSLVKQFKTEG
-23 LSMRRRFAFYAFSVI
+23 LSMRRRFTFYVFSVI
-38 CLFLAVIIILLNFFG
+38 CLFLAVIIILLNLFG

-58 NRQIMNDLN
+58 DRQIMNDLN
-67 ARLSAC
+67 ARLFAC
-73 SDRIERES
+73 SERIERDS

-90 FSGQLEASI
+90 FSGQLESSI
-99 QDYLTEHHIS
+99 QDYLTECNIS
-109 FEELKND
+109 FEQLKND
-116 SEALDALQNRLYDS
+116 SEALDTLQNRLYDS
-130 VYLNMQVAP
+130 VYLNLQVAP

-153 YSETALYSGIY
+153 SSENELYSGIY
-164 LKYINLCSEN
+164 LKYINLYSEN

-206 TVFFENCDEIF
+206 TAFFENCNDIF
-217 SDGTHFVLSPAVPIP
+217 SDGTHYVLSPAVPIP

-238 RYIYVPIRDYNDNII
+238 RYIYVPIRDYKEDII

-259 ITDLLFQ
+259 INDLLFQ
-266 LSHKTENGRW
+266 LSHKTLDGRW
-276 GSETCGLLDAHN
+276 GNETCGLLDKHN
-288 GVYSGQFSSGRY
+288 GIYSGQFSSGRY
-300 NNTDDSLHI
+300 NNTDHDLNI
-309 KAKNGAQLFDFGNE
+309 IDRNGAQLFDFDNEKYIGLTKEIQLGNE
-323 KCVGLTREIMI
+323 LFT
-334 GNGTFSVAVM
+334 VAVM

-352 FLRKGQVNIMLIFLI
+352 FLRKGQINIMLIFLI
-367 AAILAAVCC
+367 AAILAGLCC
-376 VFMSKKYV
+376 IFMSKKYV
-384 SPILKKIELV
+384 SPLLKKIEQV
-394 KSKEDYGEQLHIRE
+394 KSNEDFGEQLRIRE

-419 DNYYEQQLDDLE
+419 DKYYEQQLVDLE
-431 HAKRFAEEEAR
+431 SARQYAEEEAR

-457 AKSEIDRLAEKHKE
+457 AKSEIDRLAEKQKE
-471 EIVPEEYNFFV
+471 EIIPEEYNFFV

-505 KQIAEILN
+505 KQIAEILH
-513 ITENTLKYH
+513 ISENTLKYH

>member
-1 MNMKILK
+1 MNILK
-8 YLDIMSLIRQIKSEG
+8 YLDIGNLVKQFRTEG
-23 LSMRRRFAFYAFSVI
+23 LSMRRRFVFYFLSVI
-38 CLFLAVIIILLNFFG
+38 CLFLAVIIILLNLFG

-67 ARLSAC
+67 SRLSAC
-73 SDRIERES
+73 AELIERDS

-90 FSGQLEASI
+90 FSGQLEREI
-99 QDYLTEHHIS
+99 QDYLTENNIS
-109 FEELKND
+109 FDELENNSD
-116 SEALDALQNRLYDS
+116 ALDELQNRLYDS

-139 ASGAFYILDTTANS
+139 ASGAFYILDTTVNS
-153 YSETALYSGIY
+153 SSDVPLYNGIY
-164 LKYINLCSEN
+164 LKYINLSSEN
-174 TVNNDFSIYR
+174 TVNNDLSIYR

-191 SRGINFHSGWKNESS
+191 SREINFHSGWKNESS
-206 TVFFENCDEIF
+206 TDFFEHCSETF
-217 SDGTHFVLSPAVPIP
+217 SGGTHYVLSPAATIP

-259 ITDLLFQ
+259 INDLLFQ
-266 LSHKTENGRW
+266 LSYKTENGRW
-276 GSETCGLLDAHN
+276 GDVTCGLLDESN
-288 GVYSGQFSSGRY
+288 GIYSGQFSSGRY
-300 NNTDDSLHI
+300 NNIENELNI
-309 KAKNGAQLFDFGNE
+309 KSKKGSQLFDFGSE
-323 KCVGLTREIMI
+323 KCVGLTEKITL
-334 GNGTFSVAVM
+334 GKETFSITVM
-344 LPKTQYES
+344 LPKAQYES
-352 FLRKGQVNIMLIFLI
+352 FLRKGQLNILLIFLI

-384 SPILKKIELV
+384 SPILKKIEQV
-394 KSKEDYGEQLHIRE
+394 KANEDFGEQLRIRE

-419 DNYYEQQLDDLE
+419 DNYYEQQLDTLE
-431 HAKRFAEEEAR
+431 SAKRFAEEEAR
-442 KAKEEYEKAAEKYEL
+442 KAKAEYEKAAEKYEL

-491 EYRIYEL
+491 EYRVYEL

-505 KQIAEILN
+505 KQIAEILH

>member
-1 MNMKILK
+1 MKITK
-8 YLDIMSLIRQIKSEG
+8 YLDIKSLIKQFGTEG
-23 LSMRRRFAFYAFSVI
+23 VSMRRRFAFYVFSVI
-38 CLFLAVIIILLNFFG
+38 CLFLAVIVILLNLFG
-53 ILNPT
+53 ILNST
-58 NRQIMNDLN
+58 DRQIMNDLN
-67 ARLSAC
+67 ARLSVC
-73 SDRIERES
+73 SDRIEHDC

-90 FSGQLEASI
+90 FSGQLEKAI
-99 QDYLTEHHIS
+99 QDYLTENNIGFS
-109 FEELKND
+109 ELKND
-116 SEALDALQNRLYDS
+116 SVALDALQDRLYDS

-153 YSETALYSGIY
+153 DSPTELYSGIY
-164 LKYINLCSEN
+164 LKYINLYSEN

-206 TVFFENCDEIF
+206 TTFFETCDASF
-217 SDGTHFVLSPAVPIP
+217 SDGTHFVLSPAVTIP

-238 RYIYVPIRDYNDNII
+238 RYIYVPIRDYEDSVI

-266 LSHKTENGRW
+266 LSHKSTDGRW
-276 GSETCGLLDAHN
+276 GSEICGLLDEQN
-288 GVYSGQFSSGRY
+288 GIYSGQFSLGRY
-300 NNTDDSLHI
+300 NSTD
-309 KAKNGAQLFDFGNE
+309 NGLNIMDVNGSQVFDFGNE
-323 KCVGLTREIMI
+323 KCVGLTKEIVL
-334 GNGTFSVAVM
+334 GNKNFNVAVM
-344 LPKTQYES
+344 LPETQYES
-352 FLRKGQVNIMLIFLI
+352 FLNKGQIHILLIFLI
-367 AAILAAVCC
+367 VAILALVCC
-376 VFMSKKYV
+376 IFMSKKYV
-384 SPILKKIELV
+384 SPILKKIEQV
-394 KSKEDYGEQLHIRE
+394 KSKEDYGEQLRIRE

-419 DNYYEQQLDDLE
+419 DDYYEQQLEDLE
-431 HAKRFAEEEAR
+431 NAKRFAEEEAR
-442 KAKEEYEKAAEKYEL
+442 KAKEEYEKAAKKYEL

-471 EIVPEEYNFFV
+471 DIVPEEYDFFV
-482 ENLSMLTPA
+482 ENLGMLTPA
-491 EYRIYEL
+491 EHRIYEL

-505 KQIAEILN
+505 KEIAEILH

>member
-1 MNMKILK
+1 MNILK
-8 YLDIMSLIRQIKSEG
+8 YLDIKSLVKQLKSEG
-23 LSMRRRFAFYAFSVI
+23 LSMRRRFVVYVFSVI
-38 CLFLAVIIILLNFFG
+38 CLFLAVILILLNLFG

-67 ARLSAC
+67 AHLSSC
-73 SDRIERES
+73 SERIEHDC

-90 FSGQLEASI
+90 FSGQLEASV
-99 QDYLTEHHIS
+99 QNYLSEKNIS
-109 FEELKND
+109 FDELKND
-116 SEALDALQNRLYDS
+116 SESLDALQNRLYDS

-153 YSETALYSGIY
+153 NSETELYSGIY

-206 TVFFENCDEIF
+206 TAFFENCDEIF
-217 SDGTHFVLSPAVPIP
+217 SDGTHFVLSQTVEIP

-238 RYIYVPIRDYNDNII
+238 RYIYVPIRDYNDDII

-276 GSETCGLLDAHN
+276 GSEICGLLDENN
-288 GVYSGQFSSGRY
+288 GIYSGQFNTGRY
-300 NNTDDSLHI
+300 NNTDIGLKIDKRKGSTLFTFDS
-309 KAKNGAQLFDFGNE
+309 E
-323 KCVGLTREIMI
+323 RCVGLTKEIII
-334 GNGTFSVAVM
+334 GKEDFSVVVM
-344 LPKTQYES
+344 LPETQYEG
-352 FLRKGQVNIMLIFLI
+352 FIRKGQINVVLIFLI
-367 AAILAAVCC
+367 AAILASVCC

-384 SPILKKIELV
+384 SPILKKIEQV
-394 KSKEDYGEQLHIRE
+394 KSNEDFGEQLRIPE

-419 DNYYEQQLDDLE
+419 DNYYEQQLDNLE
-431 HAKRFAEEEAR
+431 NAKLYAEEEAR

-457 AKSEIDRLAEKHKE
+457 AKSEIDRLSEKHKE

-491 EYRIYEL
+491 EYRVYEL
-498 YLSGKTA
+498 YLSGKTG
-505 KQIAEILN
+505 KQIAEILH